1 MTIFK
6 TGLYYRS
13 RPLMMMIIM
22 GFESCTPICVLC
34 ISHFCL
40 KISNYPL
47 PTLTSFSM
55 FKLLMQWLFLLP
67 GFHLLHGNL
76 TTSSSRVMLPKKV
89 LPHLLPL
96 RVAIKGNN
104 TI

>member
-1 MTIFK
+1 
-6 TGLYYRS
+6 
-13 RPLMMMIIM
+13 
-22 GFESCTPICVLC
+22 
-34 ISHFCL
+34 
-40 KISNYPL
+40 
-47 PTLTSFSM
+47 M

-96 RVAIKGNN
+96 RVAIKERIGVD
-104 TI
+104 IVRRVSGKGGGAE